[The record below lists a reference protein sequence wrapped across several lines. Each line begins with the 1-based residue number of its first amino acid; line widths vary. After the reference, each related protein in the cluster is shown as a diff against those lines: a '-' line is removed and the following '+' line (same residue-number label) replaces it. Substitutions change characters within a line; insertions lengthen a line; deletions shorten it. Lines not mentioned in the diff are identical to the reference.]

1 MYGSI
6 VVPAVTLEFMAW
18 RSLGEKYRDGLD
30 WNDRNKGVSNVQCDR
45 WLGPDRTGKWMCGM
59 VKIDA
64 FHRMERLGSCQ
75 EAGEELGPVCRQ
87 LFSKIIRV
95 LIIEC

>member
-1 MYGSI
+1 
-6 VVPAVTLEFMAW
+6 
-18 RSLGEKYRDGLD
+18 
-30 WNDRNKGVSNVQCDR
+30 
-45 WLGPDRTGKWMCGM
+45 M

-64 FHRMERLGSCQ
+64 FHRMERLGSGQ